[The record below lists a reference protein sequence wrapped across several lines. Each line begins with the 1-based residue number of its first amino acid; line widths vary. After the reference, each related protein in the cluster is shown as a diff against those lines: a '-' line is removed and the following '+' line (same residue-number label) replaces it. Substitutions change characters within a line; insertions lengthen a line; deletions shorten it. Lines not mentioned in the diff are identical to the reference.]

1 MSSVSSPREAA
12 GLTGLWVVLIA
23 TAFAWAPATY
33 PGYWQALEGFA
44 PLFNAPYAAPVAD
57 IAAQPD
63 LWRGSG
69 SATFLL
75 TRPLILLGVAPAVA
89 VRAVFALVFVMGS
102 LGIYFWLRPRFGD
115 RSAGL
120 AGLLYALLPPLLAT
134 VYIRGSLADAL
145 VVGLWPLVL
154 AGLAVYVQTRSPAAI
169 GAAVI
174 SLLWIWRTQAGL
186 AVFVT
191 LLALAYVLWVER
203 DRLALLTTGVTGL
216 AGLLSLLPLWGLR
229 ASSPVDFYAH
239 FVYFFQY
246 FAGGWQTA
254 PSIPGWQDGYP
265 FQLGFAALAF
275 ALVAVWLL
283 WQKYRANVDLPLL
296 LVRRSLIFS
305 LAAVVVLIL
314 LTLAPSAFLW
324 RISGTDRLLTWPWQI
339 LLPGLPFLALMGGSL
354 PALNSQLACRG
365 YWAALSALV
374 LMSSYPYLS
383 ADFTEY
389 TPPAAPV
396 AVYGARG
403 ELVLLEATVYESS
416 AGGYDAT
423 LEAVWQ
429 PVQPLDFD
437 YNLFFQA
444 LRPMAN
450 GTDYEVVAQLDQQ
463 PLTERPATTWQPG
476 EILTSTY
483 TLSLPSDP
491 ASANLRYY
499 FGYYDWREGGGRL
512 LVNGGPDDKAVLFGE

>member
-1 MSSVSSPREAA
+1 MSASPASSKST

-23 TAFAWAPATY
+23 SAFAWAPATY

-44 PLFNAPYAAPVAD
+44 PVFNAPYAAPLAD
-57 IAAQPD
+57 IASQPD

-75 TRPLILLGVAPAVA
+75 TRPLILLGITPVVA
-89 VRAVFALVFVMGS
+89 VRSVFVLVFVLGS

-145 VVGLWPLVL
+145 VLGLWPLVL
-154 AGLAVYVQTRSPAAI
+154 AGLAVYIQTRSPAAI
-169 GAAVI
+169 GVAVI

-191 LLALAYVLWVER
+191 LIALAYVLWVER
-203 DRLALLTTGVTGL
+203 DRLALLTTAVTGL
-216 AGLLSLLPLWGLR
+216 AGLLSLLPLR
-229 ASSPVDFYAH
+229 EIQAKSSVDFYAH
-239 FVYFFQY
+239 FVHFFQY
-246 FAGGWQTA
+246 FAGGWQRA

-265 FQLGFAALAF
+265 FQLGFAGLAF
-275 ALVAVWLL
+275 ALVALWLL
-283 WQKYRANVDLPLL
+283 WLKYRENVDLPPLTA
-296 LVRRSLIFS
+296 RRSLIFS
-305 LAAVVVLIL
+305 LAAVIVLLL
-314 LTLAPSAFLW
+314 LTLGPSAFLW
-324 RISGTDRLLTWPWQI
+324 RISGADRLLTWPWQL
-339 LLPGLPFLALMGGSL
+339 LLPGLPFLALLAGSL

-365 YWAALSALV
+365 YWAALLALT
-374 LMSSYPYLS
+374 LMSSYPYLT

-389 TPPAAPV
+389 APPAAPV
-396 AVYGARG
+396 AVYGTRG
-403 ELVLLEATVYESS
+403 EILLLEATLHESS
-416 AGGYDAT
+416 AGGNNAT

-429 PVQPLDFD
+429 PVQPIDFD

-444 LRPMAN
+444 LRSAAN
-450 GTDYEVVAQLDQQ
+450 GIDYEVVAQLDQQ

-476 EILTSTY
+476 QILTRTY
-483 TLSLPSDP
+483 TLSLPVDP
-491 ASANLRYY
+491 ASIHLRYY
-499 FGYYDWREGGGRL
+499 FGYYNWQNGKRL
-512 LVNGGPDDKAVLFGE
+512 PLNGGPDDKAVLFGQ

>member
-1 MSSVSSPREAA
+1 MSASPSGRKSA
-12 GLTGLWVVLIA
+12 GLAGLWVVLIA
-23 TAFAWAPATY
+23 SAFAWAPATY

-44 PLFNAPYAAPVAD
+44 PVFNAPYAAPIAD
-57 IAAQPD
+57 IASQPD

-75 TRPLILLGVAPAVA
+75 TRPLILLGVTPVVA
-89 VRAVFALVFVMGS
+89 VRTVFVLVFVLGS

-120 AGLLYALLPPLLAT
+120 AGLSYALLPPLLAT

-145 VVGLWPLVL
+145 VLGLWPLTL
-154 AGLAVYVQTRSPAAI
+154 AGLAVYVQSRSPAAI
-169 GAAVI
+169 GVAVV

-203 DRLALLTTGVTGL
+203 DRLALLTTAITGL
-216 AGLLSLLPLWGLR
+216 AGLLSLLPLR
-229 ASSPVDFYAH
+229 EIQTNSPVDFYAH

-265 FQLGFAALAF
+265 FQLGFAALAI
-275 ALVAVWLL
+275 ALWLL
-283 WQKYRANVDLPLL
+283 WLKYRENVDLPSLA
-296 LVRRSLIFS
+296 VHRSLIFS
-305 LAAVVVLIL
+305 LAAVVVLWL
-314 LTLAPSAFLW
+314 LTLGPSAFLW
-324 RISGTDRLLTWPWQI
+324 QLTGADRLLTWPWQV
-339 LLPGLPFLALMGGSL
+339 LLPGLPFLALLAGSL

-365 YWAALSALV
+365 YWAGLLALA
-374 LMSSYPYLS
+374 LMSSYPYLT
-383 ADFTEY
+383 ADFTQY

-396 AVYGARG
+396 AVYGERG
-403 ELVLLEATVYESS
+403 EIVLLEATVHEPR
-416 AGGYDAT
+416 AGENTAT

-429 PVQPLDFD
+429 PVQPIDFD

-444 LRPMAN
+444 LRPAAN
-450 GTDYEVVAQLDQQ
+450 GTEYEVVAQLDQQ
-463 PLTERPATTWQPG
+463 PLAVRPATVWQPG
-476 EILTSTY
+476 EILTATY
-483 TLSLPSDP
+483 TLSLPIDP

-499 FGYYDWREGGGRL
+499 FGYYNWQDGKRL
-512 LVNGGPDDKAVLFGE
+512 PLNRGPDDKAVLFGE

>member
-1 MSSVSSPREAA
+1 MSLSPSPSKSA
-12 GLTGLWVVLIA
+12 GLIGLWVVLIA
-23 TAFAWAPATY
+23 SAFAWAPATY

-44 PLFNAPYAAPVAD
+44 PVFNAPYAAPIAD
-57 IAAQPD
+57 IASQPD

-75 TRPLILLGVAPAVA
+75 TRPLILLGIGPVVA
-89 VRAVFALVFVMGS
+89 VRSVFVLVFVLGS

-145 VVGLWPLVL
+145 VLGLWPLVL
-154 AGLAVYVQTRSPAAI
+154 SGLAVYVQSRSPAAI
-169 GAAVI
+169 GVAVI

-216 AGLLSLLPLWGLR
+216 AGLLSLLPLR
-229 ASSPVDFYAH
+229 EIQANPPVDFYAH
-239 FVYFFQY
+239 FVHFFQY

-254 PSIPGWQDGYP
+254 PSIPGWQDSYP
-265 FQLGFAALAF
+265 FQLGFAGLAF
-275 ALVAVWLL
+275 AFVALWLL
-283 WQKYRANVDLPLL
+283 WLKYRENVDLPPLV
-296 LVRRSLIFS
+296 VRRSLLFS
-305 LAAVVVLIL
+305 AVAVTVLLL
-314 LTLAPSAFLW
+314 LTLGPSAFLW
-324 RISGTDRLLTWPWQI
+324 QLTGADRLLTWPWQV
-339 LLPGLPFLALMGGSL
+339 LLPGLPFLSLLAGSL
-354 PALNSQLACRG
+354 PSLNSQLACRG
-365 YWAALSALV
+365 YWATLLAVA
-374 LMSSYPYLS
+374 LMSSYPYLT
-383 ADFTEY
+383 ADFTQY
-389 TPPAAPV
+389 TPPAAPM
-396 AVYGARG
+396 AVYGERG
-403 ELVLLEATVYESS
+403 EIVLLEATLHESN

-423 LEAVWQ
+423 LETVWQ
-429 PVQPLDFD
+429 PVHPIDFD

-444 LRPMAN
+444 LRPGAS

-463 PLTERPATTWQPG
+463 PLALRPATTWQPG

-483 TLSLPSDP
+483 TLALPVDP
-491 ASANLRYY
+491 AGVSLRYY
-499 FGYYDWREGGGRL
+499 FGYYNWQEGTRL
-512 LVNGGPDDKAVLFGE
+512 PVNSGPDDKMVLFGQ